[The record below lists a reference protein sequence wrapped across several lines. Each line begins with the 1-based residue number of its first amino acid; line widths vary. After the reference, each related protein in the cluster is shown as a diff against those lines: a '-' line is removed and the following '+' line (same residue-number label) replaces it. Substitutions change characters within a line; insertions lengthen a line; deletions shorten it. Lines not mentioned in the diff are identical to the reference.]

1 MTSSYY
7 TATYLVDIIGQLII
21 NSLISGSLYALASA
35 GPALTYGL
43 LRTLNF
49 AHGHIM
55 MLGAYLVLAI
65 HVDHESCW
73 ITSKLMSTEFGWP
86 LTAIGVLLASILLG
100 WITLKV
106 FVEPFA
112 RYHSLLA
119 LVSTLAFATIL
130 ESLVALACGVNVRSL
145 SIGGIGE
152 SIQWHGM
159 YITPLQIGIIA
170 TAFVVLGL
178 LGVVIEMTGFG
189 RVAKSLSEHP
199 HAAQTLGISARS
211 IHLIVFILSTLLGM
225 LAGILVGYETNLQ
238 PTMGNAYTIKAVS
251 AMILGGLG
259 NVWGTILGSYAL
271 GFVENFAVG
280 LDFGPYSIPSGYKD
294 AFAYLIILLVL
305 LIRPQ
310 GLFGRKGRAV

>member
-1 MTSSYY
+1 M
-7 TATYLVDIIGQLII
+7 DIIGQLII

-55 MLGAYLVLAI
+55 MLGAYLVLAV
-65 HVDHESCW
+65 HVDHESSF
-73 ITSKLMSTEFGWP
+73 ITSRLMSGELGWAE
-86 LTAIGVLLASILLG
+86 TSIIVLLASMLLG
-100 WITLKV
+100 WITLAV

-112 RYHSLLA
+112 KFHSLLA

-145 SIGGIGE
+145 SIGGIGQ
-152 SIQWHGM
+152 SIQWGGM
-159 YITPLQIGIIA
+159 YITPLQIGIIV
-170 TAFVVLGL
+170 TAVIVLGA
-178 LGVVIEMTGFG
+178 LGVIIELTGFG

-199 HAAQTLGISARS
+199 HAAETLGVNAGK
-211 IHLIVFILSTLLGM
+211 IHLVVFILSTLLGM

-259 NVWGTILGSYAL
+259 SVWGTIIGSYVL

-305 LIRPQ
+305 LVRPQ
-310 GLFGRKGRAV
+310 GLFGRKGRSV

>member
-1 MTSSYY
+1 M
-7 TATYLVDIIGQLII
+7 DIIGQLII

-55 MLGAYLVLAI
+55 MLGAYIVLAV
-65 HVDHESCW
+65 HVDHESSF
-73 ITSKLMSTEFGWP
+73 ITARLMNGELGWAE
-86 LTAIGVLLASILLG
+86 TSIVVLLASMLLG
-100 WITLKV
+100 WLTLAV

-112 RYHSLLA
+112 KFHSLLA

-145 SIGGIGE
+145 SVGGIGQ
-152 SIQWHGM
+152 SIQWGGM
-159 YITPLQIGIIA
+159 YITPLQIGIIV
-170 TAFVVLGL
+170 TAVVVLGA
-178 LGVVIEMTGFG
+178 LGVVIELTGFG

-199 HAAQTLGISARS
+199 HAAQTLGVSAGK
-211 IHLIVFILSTLLGM
+211 IHLAVFILSTLLGM

-259 NVWGTILGSYAL
+259 SVWGTIIGSYVL

-305 LIRPQ
+305 LVRPQ
-310 GLFGRKGRAV
+310 GLFGRKGRSV